1 MGHNL
6 LLFNHLR
13 IMFIVVGNYRTHPE
27 QAPISPDHL
36 REHFMHGVSGTIA
49 DGARL
54 DIEIVTEIDD
64 PYVQEIILD
73 SIDVED

>member
-1 MGHNL
+1 MTD
-6 LLFNHLR
+6 F
-13 IMFIVVGNYRTHPE
+13 RTHPE
-27 QAPISPDHL
+27 QTPIPPDYL

>member
-1 MGHNL
+1 
-6 LLFNHLR
+6 
-13 IMFIVVGNYRTHPE
+13 
-27 QAPISPDHL
+27 
-36 REHFMHGVSGTIA
+36 MHGVSGTIA

>member
-1 MGHNL
+1 MDLTPVFPRYYYPGL
-6 LLFNHLR
+6 
-13 IMFIVVGNYRTHPE
+13 PC
-27 QAPISPDHL
+27 
-36 REHFMHGVSGTIA
+36 FMHEVSGTIP